1 MSKKFIVVYGT
12 DSKEIKGAADTI
24 EEAIFIRGPIGGE
37 HFNNAIYKLID
48 VKVEESDNA

>member
-1 MSKKFIVVYGT
+1 MAKKFIVIYGT
-12 DSKEIKGAADTI
+12 DNKEVKGTADTI
-24 EEAIFIRGPIGGE
+24 EEAIFIRGPIEGE